1 MISHCAD
8 SLNAGACPPHHRH
21 LPSSLLPT
29 VLDALTLDA
38 DIRHHTYVAINPQ
51 IRHRRAWSRIFWTRR
66 EPQDLVRTGN
76 NALACMRYND
86 KVLAHRIYC
95 VWFYFE
101 VGVLAS
107 HCTAGLA
114 AFLGDEAVPTRAD
127 MWRTG
132 RGAEQGRQR
141 PGLIQAHEN
150 NLGGGGS
157 LCGRLRNEWRWSP
170 KERRGGVEAL
180 LCAQPERNPS

>member
-1 MISHCAD
+1 MESR
-8 SLNAGACPPHHRH
+8 N
-21 LPSSLLPT
+21 
-29 VLDALTLDA
+29 LDAAGT
-38 DIRHHTYVAINPQ
+38 T
-51 IRHRRAWSRIFWTRR
+51 S
-66 EPQDLVRTGN
+66 LVRTGN

-86 KVLAHRIYC
+86 KVLAHRISC

-132 RGAEQGRQR
+132 REGLSKGAKSMRTISE
-141 PGLIQAHEN
+141 
-150 NLGGGGS
+150 GGGS

>member
-1 MISHCAD
+1 MESR
-8 SLNAGACPPHHRH
+8 N
-21 LPSSLLPT
+21 
-29 VLDALTLDA
+29 LDAAGT
-38 DIRHHTYVAINPQ
+38 T
-51 IRHRRAWSRIFWTRR
+51 S
-66 EPQDLVRTGN
+66 LVRTGN

-127 MWRTG
+127 MWQEGLSKGAKSMRTISEVAVRSAADCG
-132 RGAEQGRQR
+132 TS
-141 PGLIQAHEN
+141 
-150 NLGGGGS
+150 GGGARRNGEAESRPSYVPSRSVTRANPTS
-157 LCGRLRNEWRWSP
+157 LPTTTSTWLR
-170 KERRGGVEAL
+170 
-180 LCAQPERNPS
+180 PE